1 MPDFI
6 PKMLGRDPTGSELAA
21 GGLTA
26 SISHIIPTFVLE
38 QGTLDVCKVG

>member
-1 MPDFI
+1 
-6 PKMLGRDPTGSELAA
+6 MLGRDPTGSELAA

-38 QGTLDVCKVG
+38 QGTLDVRLGNETAKNV